1 MHIYK
6 FRILSDEDENFIRDI
21 EIKSTNTFE
30 DFHQAI
36 LDSIGFIGQ
45 ELASF
50 YICDRKWNKHK
61 EITLLDMTEEG
72 MSNVSNSKEPDEE
85 EDEEKIAVIPMFIM
99 RDSKI
104 NKYIDDPHQRMIY
117 EYDFLNLRTF
127 YIELMKVQP
136 AEEGINY
143 PRCTL
148 LKGKISEFPDTLGAI
163 PADIDNELAGDFE
176 EIKNE
181 FSEENFSEFDND
193 LEIR

>member
-21 EIKSTNTFE
+21 EIKSTHSYE

-50 YICDRKWNKHK
+50 YICDRKWNKNK
-61 EITLLDMTEEG
+61 EITLLDMTDEG
-72 MSNVSNSKEPDEE
+72 VSNVSNAKDEA
-85 EDEEKIAVIPMFIM
+85 EDEDDEKIAVIPMFIM

-104 NKYIDDPHQRMIY
+104 NKFIDDPHQRMIY

-127 YIELMKVQP
+127 YIELMKVHE
-136 AEEGINY
+136 AEEGISY

-148 LKGKISEFPDTLGAI
+148 IKGSISEFPETQIGI
-163 PADIDNELAGDFE
+163 PDDIDDELTGDFE
-176 EIKNE
+176 EIKSE